1 MKPKLVVLRVAFGWL
16 KKSDAVTR
24 CMRVCNFAN
33 EVHLDGIYGQL
44 CRHSDTIDTR
54 RIYDGHLLI
63 TLIKQS

>member
-24 CMRVCNFAN
+24 CMHVSNFAN

-44 CRHSDTIDTR
+44 CSLNGGYMMD
-54 RIYDGHLLI
+54 IYLL
-63 TLIKQS
+63 L